1 MKGFDT
7 MATTGVLPVF
17 KNEFKI
23 STSGR
28 GDSPTMA
35 VVKEM
40 ETFSVSM
47 DGNVEEWTPMDT
59 ELGPQADDWK
69 NVYHFIIGE
78 EKYR

>member
-17 KNEFKI
+17 KNQFKV

-35 VVKEM
+35 VVRNGNL
-40 ETFSVSM
+40 SVLWTAM
-47 DGNVEEWTPMDT
+47 WRNGPRWTPR
-59 ELGPQADDWK
+59 LGPQADDWK
-69 NVYHFIIGE
+69 NVYYFIIGE